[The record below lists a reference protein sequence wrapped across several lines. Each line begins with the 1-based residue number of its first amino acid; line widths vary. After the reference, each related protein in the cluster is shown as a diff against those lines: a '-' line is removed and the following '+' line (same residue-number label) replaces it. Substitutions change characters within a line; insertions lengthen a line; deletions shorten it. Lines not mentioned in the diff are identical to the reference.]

1 VTAAFPPL
9 AVLGNFGAD
18 RNGVGGAEFVVPVT
32 TPSGVY
38 SLSLESGFLAPLA
51 TTPTLTVRERS
62 SAPVYDAVALTDA
75 NVNMTDERAPRVN
88 LAFVNTLPTAVGGT
102 LYCVLYN
109 SAEQVVGIS
118 SAQLVLPN
126 ASEVVSDVAVSGVP
140 SGVYTAEMFVLSSS
154 GVVLTE
160 TYSISFGVS
169 D

>member
-1 VTAAFPPL
+1 
-9 AVLGNFGAD
+9 
-18 RNGVGGAEFVVPVT
+18 
-32 TPSGVY
+32 
-38 SLSLESGFLAPLA
+38 
-51 TTPTLTVRERS
+51 
-62 SAPVYDAVALTDA
+62 
-75 NVNMTDERAPRVN
+75 MTDERAPRVN
-88 LAFVNTLPTAVGGT
+88 FAFVNTSPTAVGGT

-109 SAEQVVGIS
+109 SAQQVLGIS

-126 ASEVVSDVAVSGVP
+126 ASEVVSDVPVSGVP